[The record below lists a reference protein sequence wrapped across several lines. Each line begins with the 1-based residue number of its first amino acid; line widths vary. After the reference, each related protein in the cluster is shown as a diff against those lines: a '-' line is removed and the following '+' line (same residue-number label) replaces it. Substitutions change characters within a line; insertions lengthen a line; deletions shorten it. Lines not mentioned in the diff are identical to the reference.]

1 AIRFSSVATISG
13 AAIGQCLSRS
23 YGPNDD
29 PGGRMDN
36 QSRRDLLVGGAIV
49 VMFLGAFILPFNA
62 LGLLL
67 IGGGALLILTLILKA
82 VRE

>member
-1 AIRFSSVATISG
+1 
-13 AAIGQCLSRS
+13 
-23 YGPNDD
+23 
-29 PGGRMDN
+29 MDN

-49 VMFLGAFILPFNA
+49 VMFLGAFILPFSA

>member
-1 AIRFSSVATISG
+1 MG
-13 AAIGQCLSRS
+13 
-23 YGPNDD
+23 
-29 PGGRMDN
+29 N
-36 QSRRDLLVGGAIV
+36 QSKRDVLVGGAIL
-49 VMFLGAFILPFNA
+49 VMFLGAYILSVSA